1 MHGGSKRR
9 HLLLHAIKMI
19 KIQNEKG
26 YIAFITVLI
35 IAALVL
41 GVIISLPLITTDN
54 LRSSLALKKGIET
67 KELANSCAEIALIEI
82 QKDINYEGESLSLE
96 PGSCIISV
104 ADIDS
109 GKEINIEATVEEYIK
124 TLDIQVELLGKSINI
139 TSWEIS

>member
-1 MHGGSKRR
+1 
-9 HLLLHAIKMI
+9 
-19 KIQNEKG
+19 
-26 YIAFITVLI
+26 
-35 IAALVL
+35 
-41 GVIISLPLITTDN
+41 
-54 LRSSLALKKGIET
+54 LALKKGIET